1 MKRIRMAMTRPFSGG
16 LLATAALASAAAAGC
31 QEGSLNPIGL
41 APNALERG
49 LIAHYTFDEGTGTT
63 VGDSSGQNLG
73 GVNMG
78 GTWITDG
85 RFLGAMRF
93 DGFSTVMVTNFPF
106 VNEMMGFSVSYWI
119 RTPSFDAGPEAGIL
133 GTILSTEIYHVGG
146 WELNLD
152 ETSSPG
158 VRTSYWDT
166 DAGTYTN
173 TACACLTPGVWTH
186 VASVFDP
193 VAGTL
198 SLYVDGTLRGS
209 VTAQQPIAPG
219 TTQLLMGH
227 WFGPLRF
234 LLGDLDDVAIYNRP
248 LSAAEV
254 VALKQQSP

>member
-1 MKRIRMAMTRPFSGG
+1 MTIARPFAQG
-16 LLATAALASAAAAGC
+16 LLATAALASVAASGC
-31 QEGSLNPIGL
+31 QEGTLNPIGL
-41 APNALERG
+41 APPALESG
-49 LIAHYTFDEGTGTT
+49 LIAHYTFDEGSGMA
-63 VGDSSGQNLG
+63 VGDSSGQNRA

-106 VNEMMGFSVSYWI
+106 VNEMTGFSVSYWI

-152 ETSSPG
+152 ETSSTG
-158 VRTSYWDT
+158 VHTSYWDT
-166 DAGTYTN
+166 DAGAYTG
-173 TACACLTPGVWTH
+173 TACACVIPGVWTH

-198 SLYVDGTLRGS
+198 SLYVNGTLTSS
-209 VTAQQPIAPG
+209 VAAQQPIAPG

-227 WFGPLRF
+227 WFGPFRF
-234 LLGDLDDVAIYNRP
+234 LVGDLDDVAIYNRP

-254 VALKQQSP
+254 AALKQQSP